1 MNRRFCRLQHNLGGI
16 IIKMSLYVTTV
27 SVLMTIIGF
36 FSYQTDL
43 NMSGV
48 FSEITAKICSKI
60 QKIFNYTVC
69 LIMVIC
75 TIIGCFT
82 DTTFVSI
89 VLFCGLFAVNF
100 IYTVTVLSLC
110 YKVRKR
116 KLVNT
121 MREFLKNNMF
131 VLSDEELVKQF
142 CREYRQINIKEAR
155 KAYNSVKKTRDS
167 LSH

>member
-1 MNRRFCRLQHNLGGI
+1 
-16 IIKMSLYVTTV
+16 MSLYATTV
-27 SVLMTIIGF
+27 SVLMTITGF

-89 VLFCGLFAVNF
+89 VLFCVLLAVNF
-100 IYTVTVLSLC
+100 IYTDIVLSLC
-110 YKVRKR
+110 YKLRKR

-121 MREFLKNNMF
+121 MNDFLENNMLI
-131 VLSDEELVKQF
+131 LSDEELVKQF
-142 CREYRQINIKEAR
+142 CREYRQVNIKEAKR
-155 KAYNSVKKTRDS
+155 AYNKVKRIKNSSMPCDKKTYQ
-167 LSH
+167 